1 MYLHFLQTT
10 AYQLINPDRRVREL
24 HRRARSPTRPGSL
37 CDMGTDSGGHN
48 GSASASTGIN
58 IPCAG
63 GRQGAAFMQSMT
75 PDTSMGGF
83 GGKHSQFYHHSSPSP
98 PTFRRA
104 DTVDRQRGVSV
115 RKPRKDLMVK
125 GLDLL
130 QLGLMFP
137 HDNAVFQQSLN
148 ILKTV
153 DAAALKANIVPPPR
167 YYWYWR

>member
-24 HRRARSPTRPGSL
+24 HQRARSPTRPGSL
-37 CDMGTDSGGHN
+37 CDMGTGSGSSGSGG
-48 GSASASTGIN
+48 GIN
-58 IPCAG
+58 IP
-63 GRQGAAFMQSMT
+63 GRSQGLVQSMT
-75 PDTSMGGF
+75 PDNLGMGF
-83 GGKHSQFYHHSSPSP
+83 GRGHSQFYHHSSPSP
-98 PTFRRA
+98 PTFRRVDA
-104 DTVDRQRGVSV
+104 TDRQRGASA
-115 RKPRKDLMVK
+115 RRPRKDLMVK

-148 ILKTV
+148 ILKTA
-153 DAAALKANIVPPPR
+153 DATAVKANIAPPPR

>member
-10 AYQLINPDRRVREL
+10 AYQLVNPDRLVREL

-37 CDMGTDSGGHN
+37 CDMSGG
-48 GSASASTGIN
+48 GV
-58 IPCAG
+58 
-63 GRQGAAFMQSMT
+63 GRHEMIQSVT
-75 PDTSMGGF
+75 PDSVGKSVGGVF
-83 GGKHSQFYHHSSPSP
+83 GGSRADRSYLYHHSSPSP

-104 DTVDRQRGVSV
+104 DAIDRQRYSV
-115 RKPRKDLMVK
+115 RRSHKDLMVK

-137 HDNAVFQQSLN
+137 YENTVFQQSLN
-148 ILKTV
+148 ILKAA
-153 DAAALKANIVPPPR
+153 DAAAAKANLPPPPK